1 MDDLNQILV
10 NRLKE
15 VRTRLKISQE
25 KLSLKAELDRHY
37 VNKLE
42 NGRFSLSVPSLDRL
56 IKGLGISYQEFFD
69 FTREDNDALDKVDRL
84 SPKEKEDLLIQCI
97 KISDLLKKE

>member
-10 NRLKE
+10 DCLKK

-69 FTREDNDALDKVDRL
+69 FNREDNDALEKVDGL
-84 SPKEKEDLLIQCI
+84 SPKEKEDLLVQCI